1 MVLLKPPVA
10 GGGLPHDAP
19 AAAERRRSLAL
30 LFDDTA
36 SHYDRVIG
44 LMSLGSGSWYRR
56 AALKRAGLRAGMTL
70 LDVAAGT
77 GAVACA
83 AVETVGPSGHVL
95 GIDPSMG
102 MLSQASKALRIPL
115 VQGVAERLPF
125 RDGSFDFLSMGY
137 ALRLVSDVKHTFA
150 EYFRVLKPGGTVLI
164 LDFARPRS
172 RAGRGVGRLYLDRLL
187 PWIVGLT
194 TGSAEARHLVRCCWK
209 TVEELAPPGTI
220 LDALTDC
227 GFRDVTRAT
236 AFALLSEYVA
246 RKPAG

>member
-1 MVLLKPPVA
+1 MALLQPPVA
-10 GGGLPHDAP
+10 GGGLPHAAP
-19 AAAERRRSLAL
+19 AADAERRSLAL

-56 AALKRAGLRAGMTL
+56 DALRRAGLRAGMKL

-77 GAVACA
+77 GAVARA
-83 AVETVGPSGHVL
+83 AVETVGPSGRVL

-102 MLSQASKALRIPL
+102 MLSQASKLRIPL

-137 ALRLVSDVKHTFA
+137 ALRLVTDLKHAFA
-150 EYFRVLKPGGTVLI
+150 EYYRVLKPGGTVLI

-172 RAGRGVGRLYLDRLL
+172 RVGRGAGRLYLDRLL

-209 TVEELAPPGTI
+209 TLEELAPPGTI
-220 LDALTDC
+220 LDAMTGC
-227 GFRDVTRAT
+227 GFRDVARAT
-236 AFALLSEYVA
+236 AFVLLSEYVA

>member
-1 MVLLKPPVA
+1 MALLQPPLA
-10 GGGLPHDAP
+10 GGGLPPAAP
-19 AAAERRRSLAL
+19 AAEHRRSLAL

-56 AALKRAGLRAGMTL
+56 AALKRAGLGAGMKL

-77 GAVACA
+77 GAVARA
-83 AVETVGPSGHVL
+83 AVEMVGPSGHVL
-95 GIDPSMG
+95 GIDQSMG
-102 MLSQASKALRIPL
+102 MLIQASKALRIPL

-125 RDGSFDFLSMGY
+125 SDGSFNFLSMGY
-137 ALRLVSDVKHTFA
+137 ALRLVSDLKRAFA

-172 RAGRGVGRLYLDRLL
+172 RVGRGVGRLYLDRLL

-194 TGSAEARHLVRCCWK
+194 TGSADAQHLVRCCWK
-209 TVEELAPPGTI
+209 TLEELAPPGTI
-220 LDALTDC
+220 LDAMTDC